1 MLKVYFDTEFTGL
14 FQGAEL
20 ISIGLVD
27 EYGCNFYAEFNDF
40 NKDAV
45 GEWVKENVIA
55 KLIQNKYN
63 GFRFSDDPRYM
74 RLYNANKFQVPRAL
88 KTYFKYILKD
98 SGEDYIQLV
107 SDVCYYDMVLFQG
120 IFGGAFSVPKYVSP
134 VCHDINTDL
143 AQYLGIH
150 EKEAFDLSRINCC
163 KDLRE
168 KALLKVPEDVIYDS
182 NAQHNALLDA
192 RLIKG
197 IAEALEA
204 LTSLDK

>member
-27 EYGCNFYAEFNDF
+27 EYGNNFYAELNDF
-40 NKDAV
+40 DKDSV
-45 GEWVKENVIA
+45 GEWVKENVIS

-63 GFRFSDDPRYM
+63 GFRYSDDPRYM
-74 RLYNANKFQVPRAL
+74 RLYNANKLNVAKAL
-88 KTYFKYILKD
+88 ETYFKYILKD
-98 SGEDYIQLV
+98 SDEDYIQLV
-107 SDVCYYDMVLFQG
+107 SDICYYDMVLFQG
-120 IFGGAFSVPKYVSP
+120 IFGGAFNVPKYVSP

-143 AQYLGIH
+143 AQYLDIH
-150 EKEAFDLSRINCC
+150 EKDAFDFSRIKCC

-168 KALLKVPEDVIYDS
+168 MALLRVPEDVVYDP

-192 RLIKG
+192 RIIKG
-197 IAEALEA
+197 IAEALECFKH
-204 LTSLDK
+204 LDK